1 MLAAPMASPLWL
13 LALQAPAALDAR
25 TVALPE
31 LELTLTLP
39 PLEGLRGAGT
49 NRWRGTLGASQVEI
63 ALRTL
68 ANDKFDCAEPDDVLD
83 LGPSFWSDPN
93 QARNEPVA
101 RRALAGPFGFV
112 AYASYERSE
121 LFSRDGTSVLGLRYL
136 LGGVL
141 PTQGYWITLEA
152 TPMPEAASEPLLL
165 EFLSHGVVYSGKV
178 QNHLWSDEEALARW
192 QRDAPPA
199 TRERFKGALRTAHY
213 LILSDSDGGK
223 LFAKKMEECYAAIQ
237 KTYPFDEIATRRL
250 MPVFLFKTADEYFEF
265 YSRIAGTKLEEAK
278 RSKGHAW
285 RDYYATWYEAPNDP
299 VHIHEA
305 THQIFANRLGLG
317 GGGSW
322 FQEGVAEYMSTRP
335 GDRSAVAGQVKKQ
348 RHVPLARFI
357 AIRSLLMSSDEDAAS
372 GDAAQ
377 GNYEEAAL
385 LIEFLRESK
394 WAKERFPTFLLR
406 IGRLQRDE
414 PDVIQA
420 ALEAVYGVSLAEL
433 EQHWVE
439 YCAKR

>member
-1 MLAAPMASPLWL
+1 MLLWSCL
-13 LALQAPAALDAR
+13 LAPLVLQAPAALDSR

-49 NRWRGTLGASQVEI
+49 NRWRGQLGTSQVEI

-68 ANDKFDCAEPDDVLD
+68 PGDKYGLAEPDDVLD

-93 QARNEPVA
+93 QPRNEPVA
-101 RRALAGPFGFV
+101 RRALAGPFGF
-112 AYASYERSE
+112 ASYAAYERTE
-121 LFSRDGTSVLGLRYL
+121 LTSRDGATSLGVRYL
-136 LGGVL
+136 LGGLL
-141 PTQGYWITLEA
+141 PTQGYWLTLEA
-152 TPMPEAASEPLLL
+152 TPAPDAAGESALR
-165 EFLSHGVVYSGKV
+165 EFLSHGIVYAGKV
-178 QNHLWSDEEALARW
+178 REHRWSDEEALARW
-192 QRDAPPA
+192 KRDAPPA
-199 TRERFKGALRTAHY
+199 THDKFKGPLRTEHF
-213 LILSDSDGGK
+213 LVLTNSDGGK
-223 LFAKKMEECYAAIQ
+223 LFAKKMEECYATIQ
-237 KTYPFDEIATRRL
+237 KTYPFDEVPGRRL
-250 MPVFLFKTADEYFEF
+250 LPVFLFQTADQYFE
-265 YSRIAGTKLEEAK
+265 YYAKIAGLTLEEAK

-305 THQIFANRLGLG
+305 THQIFANRLNLG

-322 FQEGVAEYMSTRP
+322 FQEGVAEYLSTRP

-348 RHVPLARFI
+348 THVPLARFI
-357 AIRSLLMSSDEDAAS
+357 AIPSLLMSSDENAAG

-377 GNYEEAAL
+377 GNYELAAL

-394 WAKERFPTFLLR
+394 WAKDRFPAFLLR

-414 PDVIQA
+414 PDVIRS
-420 ALEAVYGVSLAEL
+420 ALEELYGVSLSEL
-433 EQHWVE
+433 EQRWVE
-439 YCAKR
+439 YCKKR